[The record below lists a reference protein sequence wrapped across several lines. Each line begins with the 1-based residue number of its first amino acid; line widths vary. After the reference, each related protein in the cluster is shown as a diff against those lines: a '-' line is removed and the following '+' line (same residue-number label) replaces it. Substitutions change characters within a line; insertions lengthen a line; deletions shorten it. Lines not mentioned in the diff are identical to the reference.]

1 MKLSPG
7 VHTLLLVV
15 DGVALVGVVAFSVL
29 AALERGRSAYV
40 IGQIVCA
47 LIVLGSTLLL
57 HRSEP
62 AS

>member
-1 MKLSPG
+1 
-7 VHTLLLVV
+7 
-15 DGVALVGVVAFSVL
+15 VAFSVL